1 MKRIVVIGLGNFG
14 MAVAETLARK
24 GVDVIAVDRRQDVVD
39 QIAHHAARAVV
50 GDGTNA
56 AVLRDTGCKQADAG
70 IVSTGDDITASILAV
85 MALKDI
91 GVREIHVK
99 VISDAHARVV
109 EKLGVTGTSFP
120 ERDSGRRLA
129 EAVVSTE
136 ILSFFPLGDDFAFQ
150 EMAIPDPWLGQS
162 LLEIDMRKRYN
173 VTVVAVR
180 DVLAGKIVGAPDPS
194 SPLKESDT
202 LFVSGSPK
210 DLARVA
216 ALR

>member
-24 GVDVIAVDRRQDVVD
+24 GVDVIAVDRRQDAVD
-39 QIAHHAARAVV
+39 QIAHQAARAVV
-50 GDGTNA
+50 GDGTNP
-56 AVLRDTGCKQADAG
+56 AVLRDTGCKEADAG

-136 ILSFFPLGDDFAFQ
+136 ILSFFPLGEDFAFQ

-162 LLEIDMRKRYN
+162 LVEIDMRRRYN

-180 DVLAGKIVGAPDPS
+180 DVLAGTIASAPDPS
-194 SPLKESDT
+194 LPLKESDT
-202 LFVSGSPK
+202 LFVSGAPK